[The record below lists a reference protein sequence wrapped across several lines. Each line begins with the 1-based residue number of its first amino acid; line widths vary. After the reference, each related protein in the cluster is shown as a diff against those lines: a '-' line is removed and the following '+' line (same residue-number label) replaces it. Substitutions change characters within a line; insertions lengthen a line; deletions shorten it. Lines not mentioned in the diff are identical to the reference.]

1 MIVVSNTSPLIAL
14 AKTEHLFILQALF
27 EQVLVP
33 SIVAEEFLYN
43 CPENEKQAFQSCTNS
58 FLKMIEVTTY
68 HKLTRTLDAGEHAV
82 LGLALQHHLEIVLID
97 DRKAVNEAKEQGL
110 LPISTRALL
119 QVAER
124 RGVIKDS
131 HALESRLR
139 EKRFFLPNY

>member
-1 MIVVSNTSPLIAL
+1 
-14 AKTEHLFILQALF
+14 
-27 EQVLVP
+27 
-33 SIVAEEFLYN
+33 
-43 CPENEKQAFQSCTNS
+43 
-58 FLKMIEVTTY
+58 
-68 HKLTRTLDAGEHAV
+68 
-82 LGLALQHHLEIVLID
+82 VLID